1 MLKLTVMII
10 IGLLILSF
18 FGISLRTLVLS
29 PTAQDNF
36 KFAGTLL
43 GQGWNWL
50 VAWINST
57 GASLNHMMT
66 FGHPT
71 PAAVIKARRP

>member
-36 KFAGTLL
+36 KFAGTLI

-57 GASLNHMMT
+57 GASLSNMIP
-66 FGHPT
+66 FGHQNS
-71 PAAVIKARRP
+71 AAVIKAHVR